1 MTKKQFNLED
11 WLKDK
16 SQNVVTRCG
25 YRVRIVCWDRKDEKY
40 PIIALVDSEEN
51 YEKVQSYT
59 TNGRIWE
66 HTTEDYL
73 DLFIEKDDS
82 EVSVEEARLNRIIAI
97 LKNLKVADGD
107 DILLKDI
114 AWLESIVK
122 TKCWKPQAIFFSNSN
137 NVGPAGDEIKEE
149 LDNYFRQFKGL
160 EDYDWRIDSLYLMS
174 GDIADFAH
182 HFTEWQK
189 QQMMKDAVEIPFE
202 YDTINATLTYK
213 QGKKVKVIFIKE

>member
-40 PIIALVDSEEN
+40 PIIALVESEEN
-51 YEKVQSYT
+51 EERVQSYT
-59 TNGRIWE
+59 TNGHVWE
-66 HTTEDYL
+66 NTTEDYL

-122 TKCWKPQAIFFSNSN
+122 TKGWKP
-137 NVGPAGDEIKEE
+137 
-149 LDNYFRQFKGL
+149 
-160 EDYDWRIDSLYLMS
+160 
-174 GDIADFAH
+174 
-182 HFTEWQK
+182 
-189 QQMMKDAVEIPFE
+189 
-202 YDTINATLTYK
+202 
-213 QGKKVKVIFIKE
+213 